1 VADPGGVLTLVG
13 TPIGNLGDVTPAALA
28 ALQDADVICAEDT
41 RRTRKLLTAHGIR
54 PRRLTSIRAQN
65 EEREAARVVRWV
77 AEGRAV
83 TYVTDA
89 GMPAVSDPG
98 ERLVR
103 AVLAAGGRVA
113 AAPGP
118 DAATTALTLSG
129 LPAQRWAFEGFLPL
143 KGQAREERLAHI
155 AAEPRTSVVYEAPHR
170 LARTLA
176 DLAAHVGPDRP
187 VAVANDLTK
196 RHERVWR
203 GPLGQVAADLA
214 ATEPRGEFVVVIGP
228 AGSGGPGATAGPRRS
243 PGAT

>member
-1 VADPGGVLTLVG
+1 VAEGGGVLTLVG

-28 ALQDADVICAEDT
+28 ALRSADVICAEDT

-83 TYVTDA
+83 AYATDA

-98 ERLVR
+98 ERLVG

-118 DAATTALTLSG
+118 DAATAALALSG
-129 LPAQRWAFEGFLPL
+129 LPAGRWAFEGFLPL
-143 KGQAREERLAHI
+143 KGQARDEHLTRI
-155 AAEPRTSVVYEAPHR
+155 AAEPRTTVVYEAPHR

-176 DLAAHVGPDRP
+176 DLMDHAGPDRP
-187 VAVANDLTK
+187 VAVANDVTK

-203 GPLGQVAADLA
+203 GPLGPVAAELA

-228 AGSGGPGATAGPRRS
+228 AGHATDDGR
-243 PGAT
+243 

>member
-1 VADPGGVLTLVG
+1 VAEAGGVLTLVG
-13 TPIGNLGDVTPAALA
+13 TPIGNLGDLAPAALA
-28 ALQDADVICAEDT
+28 ALRAAEVICAEDT
-41 RRTRKLLTAHGIR
+41 RRTRKLLTAHGVR

-77 AEGRAV
+77 VAEGRAV
-83 TYVTDA
+83 AYVTDA

-118 DAATTALTLSG
+118 DAATAALALSG
-129 LPAQRWAFEGFLPL
+129 LPAERWAFEGFLPL
-143 KGQAREERLAHI
+143 KGQARGERLARI
-155 AAEPRTSVVYEAPHR
+155 AAEPRTTVVYEAPRR

-176 DLAAHVGPDRP
+176 DLAAHAGPDRP

-196 RHERVWR
+196 RFEHVWR
-203 GPLGQVAADLA
+203 GPLGRVAAELA

-228 AGSGGPGATAGPRRS
+228 APA
-243 PGAT
+243 